1 MSTVSDLVTG
11 VAAPRAEFAPLLRR
25 GFSAHALLLSVA
37 LGYVLVLSAFGLSGV
52 EALIGLVTF
61 SVPVALLSLVLFL
74 FGSMVVIDRPDR
86 PARVLW
92 RRFKGVLSSPERMA
106 RGLPL
111 FTALIIFMYGFTV
124 FKANI
129 TTFIPFAWDETLD
142 RWDMALHFGYRPHE
156 LLQPILGFP
165 LVTWLLNVNYNMWFF
180 VMNMFWVYYAFL
192 ATPGVE
198 RTRFFLSFMLTWIL
212 GGTLLAILMSS
223 AGPCYLTR
231 LGVSPDPYAPLMTY
245 LNHVHDLY
253 PLWAID
259 TQNMLWDFRSEG
271 SVFGGVSAMPSMH
284 NATALLFVLA
294 VWNKGRILRGVMIAH
309 ALLVL
314 IASVHLGWHY
324 AVDGYIAWPIAF
336 GLWMLSG
343 RIARWWE
350 SRPQVSQFNAE
361 VAHV

>member
-1 MSTVSDLVTG
+1 MSTVSGLADG
-11 VAAPRAEFAPLLRR
+11 VAVSRTDFAPLLRR
-25 GFSAHALLLSVA
+25 GFSAHALLLGVA
-37 LGYVLVLSAFGLSGV
+37 LTYVLVLTAFGLSGW

-61 SVPVALLSLVLFL
+61 SAPTAVLSLVLFL
-74 FGSMVVIDRPDR
+74 FGCMVLIDRPDR
-86 PARVLW
+86 PAKVLW
-92 RRFKGVLSSPERMA
+92 RRFKGVLASPERMA

-111 FTALIIFMYGFTV
+111 FAALITFMYGFTV

-129 TTFIPFAWDETLD
+129 TTFLPFSWDATLD
-142 RWDMALHFGYRPHE
+142 RWDVVLHFGYRPFE

-198 RTRFFLSFMLTWIL
+198 RTRFFLSFMLVWML

-231 LGVSPDPYAPLMTY
+231 LGVSPDPYTPLMAY

-259 TQNMLWDFRSEG
+259 TQNMLWDFRAEG

-294 VWNKGRILRGVMIAH
+294 TWNKGRALCGVLIAH
-309 ALLVL
+309 MLLVF

-324 AVDGYIAWPIAF
+324 AVDGYAAWPIAIVIWLF
-336 GLWMLSG
+336 AG
-343 RIARWWE
+343 RIASWWE
-350 SRPQVSQFNAE
+350 ARPHVAQFNAE